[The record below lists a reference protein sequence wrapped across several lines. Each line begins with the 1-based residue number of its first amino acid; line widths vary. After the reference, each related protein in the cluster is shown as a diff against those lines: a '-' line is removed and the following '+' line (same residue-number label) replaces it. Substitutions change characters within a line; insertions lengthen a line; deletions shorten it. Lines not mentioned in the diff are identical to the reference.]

1 MYSGLCVC
9 VCVCEEKGS
18 GPAGGKRDEGAGAWA
33 WANPQCCV
41 LNRISVTLP
50 LRIIIGSDE
59 VISIKGVKEIPKNP
73 RSDIHNL
80 LTRLKRKW
88 LT

>member
-1 MYSGLCVC
+1 MGDVFWSVC
-9 VCVCEEKGS
+9 VCVWEEKAEVGRLY
-18 GPAGGKRDEGAGAWA
+18 KRDEGAGAWA
-33 WANPQCCV
+33 NPQHCV
-41 LNRISVTLP
+41 LNRIPVTLP
-50 LRIIIGSDE
+50 LRIIIGPDE
-59 VISIKGVKEIPKNP
+59 VISMKGVKEIPKNP